1 MVSPLSNSFH
11 SFLPADP
18 ADTASQVLGRVL
30 IQSHLLKM
38 MDQNDNK
45 NLKTKSVCSVALK
58 SKLIAEFLQQ
68 LARTSKHQ

>member
-18 ADTASQVLGRVL
+18 ADTAIQVLGRVL

-38 MDQNDNK
+38 MDQNDNN
-45 NLKTKSVCSVALK
+45 NLKTKCLFCGAQKQINCWISSA
-58 SKLIAEFLQQ
+58 
-68 LARTSKHQ
+68 TG